1 MMKNPHPSRRRV
13 YVLLGFFC
21 AFLVLFFAVLYD
33 AQVVHG
39 SENRARSIT
48 SNTASET
55 VTASRG
61 IITDRNGKVLVSNRL
76 AYTLVVDKS
85 SFGKDEAALNDA
97 IWQLI
102 QLCQEQGVTWND
114 TLPMTT
120 GSSPQLTSKSLT
132 KSFREYLDDNKLPTD
147 GGSAEVLAAMRKLY
161 KVDDSYTDAQ
171 ARLIVGVRYE
181 LDGRSSYTFA
191 EDVST
196 ELLGRITDGKY
207 RGVTIK
213 TAAARVYNTKLAAHI
228 LGTVGAIWQE
238 EWRSDE
244 STGYVGYA
252 DKGYNMNDL
261 VGKDG
266 VEKAFEE
273 YLHGKDGKRLI
284 TTDENGKITGELYT
298 REPQPGGTVALTIDI
313 DLQQVVEDTLASTIQ
328 GMIDKDSNER
338 GGAAAVIQV
347 GTGEVLAMASYPTY
361 DLETF
366 NQDYDELVKDERLP
380 MFNRAT
386 QGVYAPGST
395 FKLCTSVAALEEGII
410 TPSTIIEDKGIYT
423 YYVDPQPM
431 CWIWRQ
437 AHTTHGRI
445 NVSQAIVDSCNY
457 FYYEVGRLTGIK
469 KLDEYATAF
478 GLGQSTG
485 IEIGDVS
492 GVLASPEWAEAHD
505 REWTDGQTITA
516 AIGQSYNLFTPLQ
529 LANYVATL
537 VSGGEHYEAHLLKN
551 VKSYDN
557 SRVIDVYGKGP
568 LNDLNIS
575 ASTMAAVTKGM
586 HDLTYDSLRS
596 AFSRCVVEAG
606 AKTGSAQVGTDIA
619 NGTFVAYAPYDDPE
633 IAIAIVVEKGGSG
646 SLLANAAVD
655 IINAWFTR
663 DGTGA
668 TAAGEDA
675 LMR

>member
-557 SRVIDVYGKGP
+557 SRIIDVYDKGT
-568 LNDLNIS
+568 LNEMHIS
-575 ASTMAAVTKGM
+575 ESTMAAVTKGM
-586 HDLTYDSLRS
+586 HDLTHDSLQG